1 MSEMERGPKYEYS
14 KEEFLAF
21 LKEYTIWR
29 RNFDDSPKRKQV
41 AELSE
46 EEEDI
51 IYSLYRT
58 KTLEE
63 SCEILKPLYQKY
75 RADLKNADMPDLIL
89 RSIYFIIMREC
100 VWNIKD
106 NENIHDENG
115 LIRQPVTVGRT
126 GDVFKALGEKS
137 SKIQERLDIRP
148 YWDYVMLSFLPVD
161 FNSLKHRGKVTR
173 EVILSILLHYDYP
186 ILVDLSGESTIF
198 EDIYYGRN
206 EILNCTDSVV
216 ANFYQTLKFKYRDF
230 ERYFIKSLSEL
241 KGTQKKIEEHYGQML
256 TDSRKKHEKNESC
269 ISTYPDSVDDINLE
283 LAFGYLLMK
292 LLKDGNEISDL
303 QETYA
308 DKLPDEVAWLKER
321 LNSTVISWEKIEDI
335 LAKLGDRLTDNAVLS
350 KDGVDNKDI
359 TKSYF
364 TDIDEAIKNELEEMR
379 RDMQDDG
386 EDEETV
392 KDALKKYR
400 ANKEKGRLEKG
411 VLFYDYTVQKDMSS
425 IMAFKD
431 FIARDTCYW
440 IFVCDKS
447 DSGWASEI
455 KKYGRLAIE
464 PISDYKTVYWC
475 DNVSSEKVVIT
486 NIRVRNLLY
495 DNILRLSSRTVLE
508 NLFGITEE
516 NCAEN
521 FFNIEKLSN

>member
-1 MSEMERGPKYEYS
+1 MSEVEREPKYEYS

-29 RNFDDSPKRKQV
+29 RNFDNSSKRKDV

-63 SCEILKPLYQKY
+63 SCKILKPLYQKY
-75 RADLKNADMPDLIL
+75 KADLKNADIPDLIL

-100 VWNIKD
+100 IWNVKE

-161 FNSLKHRGKVTR
+161 FNSLKHRGKITR
-173 EVILSILLHYDYP
+173 EVILSILMYYDYP
-186 ILVDLSGESTIF
+186 ILVDLSGEVTIF

-216 ANFYQTLKFKYRDF
+216 ANFYQALKFKYRDF
-230 ERYFIKSLSEL
+230 ERYFIKALSEL
-241 KGTQKKIEEHYGQML
+241 KGTQKKIEGYYEKML
-256 TDSRKKHEKNESC
+256 ADSKKKHDKNESC

-283 LAFGYLLMK
+283 LAFGYLLIK
-292 LLKDGNEISDL
+292 LLKDGNEISGL
-303 QETYA
+303 KKTYA
-308 DKLPDEVAWLKER
+308 KKLPDEVIWLKER
-321 LNSTVISWEKIEDI
+321 LSSTVISWEKIEDI
-335 LAKLGDRLTDNAVLS
+335 LPKLGDNLADSAVLS

-364 TDIDEAIKNELEEMR
+364 IAIDEAIKNELEEMK

-386 EDEETV
+386 ADEETI
-392 KDALKKYR
+392 KTALKKYC
-400 ANKEKGRLEKG
+400 ANKEKGRLKKG

-425 IMAFKD
+425 IVAFKD

-486 NIRVRNLLY
+486 NIRVRNLFY
-495 DNILRLSSRTVLE
+495 DNILRLSGRTVLE
-508 NLFGITEE
+508 KHFGITEE
-516 NCAEN
+516 NCEESL
-521 FFNIEKLSN
+521 FKIERLSN